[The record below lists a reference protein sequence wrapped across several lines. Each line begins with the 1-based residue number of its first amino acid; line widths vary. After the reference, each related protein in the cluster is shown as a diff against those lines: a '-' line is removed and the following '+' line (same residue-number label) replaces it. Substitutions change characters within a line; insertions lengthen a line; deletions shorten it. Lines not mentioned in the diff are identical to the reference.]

1 MSDVSPDYLMGC
13 VSALTNLV
21 ALVAKELPREQR
33 EPIIDRIAQLQA
45 AVELRWK
52 DAPEK
57 GPHAHDIG
65 VHETCRMFLMVP
77 LTRL

>member
-57 GPHAHDIG
+57 GPMRSTSAS
-65 VHETCRMFLMVP
+65 
-77 LTRL
+77 TRRAACFSWYP

>member
-33 EPIIDRIAQLQA
+33 EPIIDRIAQS
-45 AVELRWK
+45 
-52 DAPEK
+52 
-57 GPHAHDIG
+57 
-65 VHETCRMFLMVP
+65 
-77 LTRL
+77 RLLSN